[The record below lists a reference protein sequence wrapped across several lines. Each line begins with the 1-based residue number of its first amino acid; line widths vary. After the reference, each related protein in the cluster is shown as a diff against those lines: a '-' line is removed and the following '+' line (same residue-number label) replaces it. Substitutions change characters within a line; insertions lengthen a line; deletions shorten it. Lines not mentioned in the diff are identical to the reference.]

1 MEPQTEQKIT
11 VNLWW
16 VIPGKLA
23 GVRKPTAE
31 ELPELKVAGVGAIV
45 SVVDDPSNL
54 ELYEQTKLPS
64 LWLPVKGGTAPSR
77 EQVQQLQAFVKL
89 QHQQGNAVAV
99 HCTSGRRRT
108 GTFLA
113 SYLILEG
120 SSDQQA
126 MQTILTKNPEVEL
139 REAQMTFLQKL
150 SGLEPELTQKLE
162 KFR

>member
-1 MEPQTEQKIT
+1 MEPPTEQKISE
-11 VNLWW
+11 NLWW

-31 ELPELKVAGVGAIV
+31 ELPELKAAGIGAIV
-45 SVVDDPSNL
+45 SVMDDPSNL
-54 ELYEQTKLPS
+54 ELYKQVNLPH

-77 EQVQQLQAFVKL
+77 EQIQQLQAFVEL

-113 SYLILEG
+113 SYLIRTG
-120 SSDQQA
+120 SSFEQA
-126 MQTILTKNPEVEL
+126 MQTILTNNPEVEL
-139 REAQMTFLQKL
+139 RETQIKFLQKL
-150 SGLEPELTQKLE
+150 SGL
-162 KFR
+162 